1 MSTEDQSGD
10 AAADELRLD
19 QFLPYRLSLAS
30 NLVSETIAATYRSHF
45 GLTIP
50 EWRIVAVI
58 AEGEGMTQRDIVHR
72 TRMDKVTVSR
82 AAKVLVGRGLVARQ
96 VREEDRRSHALVL
109 TDQGKELHRRIGA
122 QARAM
127 ERAIF
132 GRFEAEE
139 LAAFEAM
146 LRRIDAAAL
155 EVLEGKG

>member
-1 MSTEDQSGD
+1 MNATNQMND
-10 AAADELRLD
+10 AATSDLRLD
-19 QFLPYRLSLAS
+19 EFLPYRLSVAS

-155 EVLEGKG
+155 EVLEGNG